1 MNAVESTLPSFEK
14 LQLGDGTLSCSDEVA
29 FLGKEEIE
37 GEEEEG
43 EVEEGEEEDEEEGE
57 EEGEEEE

>member
-37 GEEEEG
+37 GEEEEEEEEG
-43 EVEEGEEEDEEEGE
+43 EGEEEDEEEGE
-57 EEGEEEE
+57 EEEEE